1 MEKNLIFGGFS
12 YTEGAEEGEFP
23 AKGRRRKSFETSNC
37 LCGALCFSVA
47 ICEIVLRIES
57 ASKASLRFE
66 A

>member
-37 LCGALCFSVA
+37 LCGYLWNSSSHRVCLEGVFAL
-47 ICEIVLRIES
+47 R
-57 ASKASLRFE
+57 SL
-66 A
+66 